1 VATQS
6 HEAKALDNAPSQSGY
21 RRGASMEIS
30 RERSSLALIACG
42 DDWMSRALESVF
54 QQHGYVVA
62 HTRSGVQAMELA
74 RLANHD
80 LLVLDESLAD
90 VKALD
95 VCRGIREGD
104 QFDHSVPIVITSP
117 TPADPRARMAAFD
130 AGAWEY
136 CSHPVDLEPVFVK
149 LETFLRA
156 RNELVVARAEDFV
169 NSTTGLYTSFGLR
182 QLAGKLGARALRKH
196 ESFACL
202 AFAPQ
207 VHDREVGSSMLW
219 KESPVGFADVAHV
232 FREQSRQSDV
242 VGHAGEFRL
251 AILAPDTDAAGARL
265 LVARLQR
272 ELDRASKNKTIAGQ
286 VRLRVGYSAV
296 SDLAASK
303 INVPELVHRAESALD
318 HAPIQGDGSAVV
330 SFDDLP
336 IY

>member
-1 VATQS
+1 M
-6 HEAKALDNAPSQSGY
+6 ELSQ
-21 RRGASMEIS
+21 
-30 RERSSLALIACG
+30 ERPPLALIACS

-62 HTRSGVQAMELA
+62 HTRSGVQTLELA

-80 LLVLDESLAD
+80 LLVLDESLTD
-90 VKALD
+90 VRAID
-95 VCRGIREGD
+95 VCRAIREGT
-104 QFDHSVPIVITSP
+104 QFDHSVPVVITSP
-117 TPADPRARMAAFD
+117 TPVDPRARIAAFN

-136 CSHPVDLEPVFVK
+136 CSHPVDLEPVFIK
-149 LETFLRA
+149 LETFLHA
-156 RNELVVARAEDFV
+156 RSELVVARTEDFV

-196 ESFACL
+196 EPFACV

-207 VHDREVGSSMLW
+207 VHDREVGSSTLW
-219 KESPVGFADVAHV
+219 KESLVGFADVAHV

-242 VGHAGEFRL
+242 VGHVGDLRL

-272 ELDRASKNKTIAGQ
+272 ELDHASKNKSIAGQ

-303 INVPELVHRAESALD
+303 VNVAELVHRAESALD
-318 HAPIQGDGSAVV
+318 HAPIQGDGNAIV

>member
-1 VATQS
+1 M
-6 HEAKALDNAPSQSGY
+6 ELSQ
-21 RRGASMEIS
+21 
-30 RERSSLALIACG
+30 ERPPLALIACS

-62 HTRSGVQAMELA
+62 HTRSGVQTMELA

-80 LLVLDESLAD
+80 LLVLDESLND
-90 VKALD
+90 VRAID
-95 VCRGIREGD
+95 VCRAIREGA
-104 QFDHSVPIVITSP
+104 QFDHSVPVVITSP
-117 TPADPRARMAAFD
+117 TPVDPRARIAAFN

-136 CSHPVDLEPVFVK
+136 CSHPVDLEPIFIK
-149 LETFLRA
+149 LETFLHA
-156 RNELVVARAEDFV
+156 RSELVVARTEDFV

-196 ESFACL
+196 EPFACV

-207 VHDREVGSSMLW
+207 VHDREIGSSMLW
-219 KESPVGFADVAHV
+219 KESLVGFADVAHV

-242 VGHAGEFRL
+242 VGHVGDLRL

-272 ELDRASKNKTIAGQ
+272 ELDHASKIKTIAGQ

-303 INVPELVHRAESALD
+303 INVAELVHRAESALD
-318 HAPIQGDGSAVV
+318 HAPIQGDGNAIV

>member
-1 VATQS
+1 
-6 HEAKALDNAPSQSGY
+6 
-21 RRGASMEIS
+21 METFQD
-30 RERSSLALIACG
+30 RPPLALIACA

-62 HTRSGVQAMELA
+62 HTRSGSQTMELA

-80 LLVLDESLAD
+80 LLVLDESLID

-95 VCRGIREGD
+95 VCRAIHDGL
-104 QFDHSVPIVITSP
+104 QFDHSVPVVITSP
-117 TPADPRARMAAFD
+117 TPVYPRARMAAYN

-136 CSHPVDLEPVFVK
+136 CSHPVDLEQIFVK

-169 NSTTGLYTSFGLR
+169 NSSTGLYTQFGLR

-196 ESFACL
+196 EAFACV

-207 VHDREVGSSMLW
+207 VHDREIGSSMLW

-242 VGHAGEFRL
+242 VGHVGDQRL

-272 ELDRASKNKTIAGQ
+272 ELDHASKNKTIAGQ

-303 INVPELVHRAESALD
+303 INVAELVHRAESALD
-318 HAPIQGDGSAVV
+318 HAPIQGDASAIV

>member
-1 VATQS
+1 M
-6 HEAKALDNAPSQSGY
+6 ELSQ
-21 RRGASMEIS
+21 
-30 RERSSLALIACG
+30 ERPPLALIACS

-62 HTRSGVQAMELA
+62 HTRSGVQTMELA

-80 LLVLDESLAD
+80 LLVLDESLND
-90 VKALD
+90 VRAID
-95 VCRGIREGD
+95 VCRAIREGA
-104 QFDHSVPIVITSP
+104 QFDHSVPVVITSP
-117 TPADPRARMAAFD
+117 TPVDPRARIAAFN

-136 CSHPVDLEPVFVK
+136 CSHPVDLEPIFIK
-149 LETFLRA
+149 LETFLHA
-156 RNELVVARAEDFV
+156 RSELVVARTEDFV

-196 ESFACL
+196 EPFACV

-207 VHDREVGSSMLW
+207 VHDREIGSSMLW
-219 KESPVGFADVAHV
+219 KESLVGFADVAHV

-242 VGHAGEFRL
+242 VGHVGDLRL

-272 ELDRASKNKTIAGQ
+272 ELDHASKNKTIAGQ

-303 INVPELVHRAESALD
+303 VNVAELVHRAESALD
-318 HAPIQGDGSAVV
+318 HAPIQGDSSAIV
-330 SFDDLP
+330 SFEDLP

>member
-1 VATQS
+1 M
-6 HEAKALDNAPSQSGY
+6 ELSQ
-21 RRGASMEIS
+21 
-30 RERSSLALIACG
+30 ERPPLALIACS

-62 HTRSGVQAMELA
+62 HTRSGVQTLELA

-80 LLVLDESLAD
+80 LLVLDESLSD
-90 VKALD
+90 VRAID
-95 VCRGIREGD
+95 VCRAIREGA
-104 QFDHSVPIVITSP
+104 QFDHSVPVVITSP
-117 TPADPRARMAAFD
+117 TPVDPRARIAAFN

-136 CSHPVDLEPVFVK
+136 CSHPVDLEPVFIK
-149 LETFLRA
+149 LDTFLHA
-156 RNELVVARAEDFV
+156 RSELVVARTEDFV

-196 ESFACL
+196 EPFACV

-207 VHDREVGSSMLW
+207 VHDREIGSSMLW
-219 KESPVGFADVAHV
+219 KESLVGFADVAHV

-242 VGHAGEFRL
+242 VGHVGDLRL

-272 ELDRASKNKTIAGQ
+272 ELDHASKKKTIAGQ

-303 INVPELVHRAESALD
+303 VNVAELVHRAESALD
-318 HAPIQGDGSAVV
+318 HAPIQGDGNAIV

>member
-1 VATQS
+1 M
-6 HEAKALDNAPSQSGY
+6 ELSQ
-21 RRGASMEIS
+21 
-30 RERSSLALIACG
+30 ERPPLALIACS

-62 HTRSGVQAMELA
+62 HTRSGVQTMELA

-80 LLVLDESLAD
+80 LLVLDESLND
-90 VKALD
+90 VRAID
-95 VCRGIREGD
+95 VCRAIREGA
-104 QFDHSVPIVITSP
+104 QFDHSVPVVITSP
-117 TPADPRARMAAFD
+117 TPIDPRARIAAFN

-136 CSHPVDLEPVFVK
+136 CSHPVDLEPIFIK
-149 LETFLRA
+149 LETFLHA
-156 RNELVVARAEDFV
+156 RSELVVARTEDFV

-196 ESFACL
+196 EPFACV

-207 VHDREVGSSMLW
+207 VHDREIGSSMLW
-219 KESPVGFADVAHV
+219 KESLVGFADVAHV

-242 VGHAGEFRL
+242 VGHVGDLRL

-272 ELDRASKNKTIAGQ
+272 ELDHASNKKTIAGQ

-303 INVPELVHRAESALD
+303 VNVAELVHRAESALD
-318 HAPIQGDGSAVV
+318 HAPIQGDGNAIV

>member
-1 VATQS
+1 M
-6 HEAKALDNAPSQSGY
+6 ELSQ
-21 RRGASMEIS
+21 
-30 RERSSLALIACG
+30 ERPPLALIACS

-62 HTRSGVQAMELA
+62 HTRSGVQTLELA

-80 LLVLDESLAD
+80 LLVLDESLTD
-90 VKALD
+90 VRAID
-95 VCRGIREGD
+95 VCRAIREGT
-104 QFDHSVPIVITSP
+104 QFDHSVPVVMTSP
-117 TPADPRARMAAFD
+117 TPIDPRARMAAFG

-136 CSHPVDLEPVFVK
+136 CSHPVDLEPVFIK

-156 RNELVVARAEDFV
+156 RSELVLARGEDFV

-196 ESFACL
+196 EPFACV

-207 VHDREVGSSMLW
+207 IHDREVGSSMLW

-242 VGHAGEFRL
+242 VGHVGDLRL

-272 ELDRASKNKTIAGQ
+272 ELDRASENKSIGGQ

-296 SDLAASK
+296 SDLASS
-303 INVPELVHRAESALD
+303 NVNVAELVHRAESALD
-318 HAPIQGDGSAVV
+318 HAPIQGDRSAIV